1 MVHVTRR
8 MTSSILKE
16 EPLSETFISSPATWQ
31 DHDNLTPPKNLH
43 TYSLIL
49 LLLLLLLLFI
59 PKNII
64 IIINIIIFSRTLR
77 FFFISP
83 TCEKKKNRETW
94 HVATPYW
101 ISWRSKRGTYRTWLS
116 EAKKV
121 LDIRWPCGVRVRGE
135 YTRWVDLVSVK
146 YENVAPWE
154 TDTSS
159 FAE

>member
-1 MVHVTRR
+1 MWRGGWRHQSWKKNPYPKLSYQVLPRGKI
-8 MTSSILKE
+8 MT
-16 EPLSETFISSPATWQ
+16 TW
-31 DHDNLTPPKNLH
+31 TPKNHH
-43 TYSLIL
+43 TYSLI

-64 IIINIIIFSRTLR
+64 IIIIIIIFSRTLR